1 MYIIAIG
8 WLYVILMMAITAK
21 SFTAGLFTFVVYG
34 LAPVALL
41 LWLMGAPI
49 RKKRRAAREALG
61 DAPDQPV
68 DAGHGADAKR
78 DQ

>member
-21 SFTAGLFTFVVYG
+21 GFVAGLFTFVVYG

-41 LWLMGAPI
+41 LWFMGAPI
-49 RKKRRAAREALG
+49 RKKRRLLRDAA
-61 DAPDQPV
+61 DQPV
-68 DAGHGADAKR
+68 DAGDGADPQR

>member
-21 SFTAGLFTFVVYG
+21 SFVAGLFTFVVYG

-49 RKKRRAAREALG
+49 RKRRRLSRNALG
-61 DAPDQPV
+61 DPVDQPV
-68 DAGHGADAKR
+68 DAGNGTDAQR

>member
-21 SFTAGLFTFVVYG
+21 SFVAGLFTFVVYG

-49 RKKRRAAREALG
+49 RKKRRQLR
-61 DAPDQPV
+61 DAVHQPV
-68 DAGHGADAKR
+68 DAGDGADPQR